1 MKASELKNGAVVD
14 IDGVIYIAKEVTVKT
29 PSSRGANTLYK
40 ISFRNVVTKH
50 KLDQTFRGDDTV
62 QEVEFAR
69 RPVQLLFRDS
79 ESCTFMD
86 IDSYEQHSL
95 PNALIEDELP
105 YLLDGM
111 EGIQLLASGDAVL
124 GVELPGTVEME
135 IVACAPAMKG
145 SSATARSKPATLAT
159 GLVIQVPEYLAQG
172 ERIRINTQTGKFT
185 SRA

>member
-1 MKASELKNGAVVD
+1 MKASDLKNGAIVS
-14 IDGVIYIAKEVTVKT
+14 IDGAIYVAKEVAVKT

-40 ISFRNVVTKH
+40 VSFRNVVTKQ
-50 KLDQTFRGDDTV
+50 KLDQSYRGDDTLL
-62 QEVEFAR
+62 EVAFAR
-69 RPVQLLFRDS
+69 RPVQLIFRDS

-86 IDSYEQHSL
+86 NENYEQHSL
-95 PNALIEDELP
+95 PTDLIEEELP

-111 EGIQLLASGDAVL
+111 EGIQLLMSEDTLL

-135 IVACAPAMKG
+135 IVECAPAMKG
-145 SSATARSKPATLAT
+145 ASTLSS

-172 ERIRINTQTGKFT
+172 ERIRINTQTGKYM

>member
-1 MKASELKNGAVVD
+1 MKASDLKNGAVVD
-14 IDGVIYIAKEVTVKT
+14 IDGAIYVAKDVTVKT

-40 ISFRNVVTKH
+40 VSFRNVVTKQ
-50 KLDQTFRGDDTV
+50 KLDQTFRGDDNV
-62 QEVEFAR
+62 LEVEFAR
-69 RPVQLLFRDS
+69 RPVQLLFRDG

-86 IDSYEQHSL
+86 NETYEQHSL
-95 PNALIEDELP
+95 PNELLEEELP

-111 EGIQLLASGDAVL
+111 AGIQLLVSGDTTL

-135 IVACAPAMKG
+135 IVECAPAMKG

-159 GLVIQVPEYLAQG
+159 GLVVQVPEYLAPG
-172 ERIRINTQTGKFT
+172 ERIRVNTETGKFS

>member
-1 MKASELKNGAVVD
+1 MKASDLKNGAVVN
-14 IDGVIYIAKEVTVKT
+14 IDGAIYIAKEVTVKT

-40 ISFRNVVTKH
+40 VSFRNVVTKQ
-50 KLDQTFRGDDTV
+50 KLDQSFRGDDVV

-69 RPVQLLFRDS
+69 RPVQLIFRDS
-79 ESCTFMD
+79 EGCTFMD
-86 IDSYEQHSL
+86 NETYEQHSL
-95 PNALIEDELP
+95 NKDLIEDELP

-111 EGIQLLASGDAVL
+111 EGIQLLTSGDAVL
-124 GVELPGTVEME
+124 GIELPGTVEME
-135 IVACAPAMKG
+135 IVECAPAMKG
-145 SSATARSKPATLAT
+145 SSATARSKPATLTT